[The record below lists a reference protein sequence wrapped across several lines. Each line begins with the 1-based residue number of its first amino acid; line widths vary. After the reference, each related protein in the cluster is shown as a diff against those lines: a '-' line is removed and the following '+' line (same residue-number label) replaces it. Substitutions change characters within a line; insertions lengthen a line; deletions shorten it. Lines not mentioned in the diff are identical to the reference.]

1 MNCTMAAAPKE
12 WPDQAILP
20 GLWTSR
26 FEANIESGLGC
37 LESEMMFVNCS
48 PLSSFRSAS

>member
-1 MNCTMAAAPKE
+1 MAAAPKE

-26 FEANIESGLGC
+26 AEANMERGVGC
-37 LESEMMFVNCS
+37 LGVEMMFVRGW